1 MIRFIDDSYNC
12 DKCGK
17 FKYRAKYTDK
27 TKSNGIVFEKECFNF
42 KRAIKNDKGYEFII
56 YCPKCLKTYSVFI
69 EKSDL

>member
-12 DKCGK
+12 DKCGI

-42 KRAIKNDKGYEFII
+42 KRAIKNNKGYEFII
-56 YCPKCLKTYSVFI
+56 
-69 EKSDL
+69 

>member
-12 DKCGK
+12 DKCGI

-42 KRAIKNDKGYEFII
+42 KRAIKNNKKFAGYHWEYMKGGDAIG
-56 YCPKCLKTYSVFI
+56 
-69 EKSDL
+69 